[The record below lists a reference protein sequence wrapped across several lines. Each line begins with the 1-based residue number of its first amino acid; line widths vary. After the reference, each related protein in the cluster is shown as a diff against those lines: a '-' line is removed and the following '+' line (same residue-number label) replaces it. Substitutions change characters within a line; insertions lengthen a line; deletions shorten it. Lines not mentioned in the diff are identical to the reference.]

1 MGNGVFTVKEVI
13 GKRLSDERAR
23 LESEAGLKTTSHFR
37 RVGEKPFLAEQ
48 RPSTTILF
56 GGLTWRHE
64 RFIKAIFDGCGY
76 NCEILPNPD
85 LQSFNLGKENCHTA
99 QCNPS
104 YFTVGSLIQFLQGK
118 KREGLSNQEINDRY
132 VLYTVGSCGPCRHG
146 MYESE
151 YRYALDNAGFEE
163 FRVLLFQQ
171 SKDVMSQ
178 DEEPGLKYTADLGM
192 GALNALILGD
202 VVSDMIYQIR
212 PYEVN
217 PGETQRVFDE
227 CANHLADFLRDR
239 EPFEILEALP
249 QWISVRLARK
259 KPLKNPLN
267 SLGKFREHFW
277 GKAYV
282 DALHECRERIN
293 RIEVDRTRA
302 KPIVKITGEFF
313 SQTSESPA
321 NYNMFAFLENEG
333 AQVQTEP
340 ISSWITYLL
349 YQARARWVSHKLVNA
364 PHQRSGRW
372 ELRKRFAN
380 EMHFQKRHRLLKF
393 ADRMYSRLYR
403 RATDGLGGLAHGLVS
418 QEELARLAHSFY
430 HTLAR
435 GGEAHLEVGKN
446 IYYTK
451 NKLCHMVLSLKP
463 FGCMPSQLSD
473 GVQSAVINRYR
484 DMIFLPV
491 ETSGDGEVHAHSRVQ
506 MALSEAKLKVKKE
519 FQQALEST
527 GKDLDQI
534 KDYISCHPQ
543 LTQPLSPVPHRP
555 GYPSLAANFVLHV
568 SDLMDGKTNGH
579 RRD

>member
-1 MGNGVFTVKEVI
+1 
-13 GKRLSDERAR
+13 
-23 LESEAGLKTTSHFR
+23 
-37 RVGEKPFLAEQ
+37 
-48 RPSTTILF
+48 
-56 GGLTWRHE
+56 
-64 RFIKAIFDGCGY
+64 
-76 NCEILPNPD
+76 
-85 LQSFNLGKENCHTA
+85 
-99 QCNPS
+99 
-104 YFTVGSLIQFLQGK
+104 
-118 KREGLSNQEINDRY
+118 
-132 VLYTVGSCGPCRHG
+132 

-171 SKDVMSQ
+171 SKDVMKQ
-178 DEEPGLKYTADLGM
+178 DQEPGLKYTADLGM

-202 VVSDMIYQIR
+202 VTSDLIYQIR

-217 PGETQRVFDE
+217 PGETERVFDE
-227 CANHLADFLRDR
+227 CVDYLACFLRDR
-239 EPFEILEALP
+239 APFEILEASP
-249 QWISVRLARK
+249 PWASARLAREKWRK
-259 KPLKNPLN
+259 KKNLLN
-267 SLGKFREHFW
+267 NLGKFREHFW
-277 GKAYV
+277 GTVYM
-282 DALHECRERIN
+282 DALEECRQRIN
-293 RIEVDRTRA
+293 RIEVDRTRV

-321 NYNMFAFLENEG
+321 NYNMFAFLEGEG

-349 YQARARWVSHKLVNA
+349 YQARARWVNHKRVNA
-364 PHQRSGRW
+364 PHQRPHWW
-372 ELRKRFAN
+372 EIRKRLGN

-393 ADRMYSRLYR
+393 ADRMYNRLYR
-403 RATDGLGGLAHGLVS
+403 RATHGLGGLAHQLVS

-446 IYYTK
+446 IYYTE

-473 GVQSAVINRYR
+473 GVQSAVVNRYR

-506 MALSEAKLKVKKE
+506 MALSEAKLKAKKE

-527 GKDLDQI
+527 GKSLEKI
-534 KDYISCHPQ
+534 KGYVSKHPR
-543 LTQPLSPVPHRP
+543 LTRSLYHVPHRS
-555 GYPSLAANFVLHV
+555 GFAGVAANFVLHV
-568 SDLMDGKTNGH
+568 SDLMDGKTNG
-579 RRD
+579 RT